1 MSNAT
6 EQLTAITVFGRT
18 YQIKCPPE
26 EAMQLRES
34 AAYLDAQM
42 KKISQSSQSN
52 NIERLA
58 VVVALNV
65 TRELLVFKNQN
76 NHYMDAMHDQIKL
89 LQNRIQQFI
98 GSKEEALV

>member
-1 MSNAT
+1 MSNTT
-6 EQLTAITVFGRT
+6 EQLTAITIFGRS

-26 EAMQLRES
+26 EAAQLRES

-58 VVVALNV
+58 VVAALNV
-65 TRELLVFKNQN
+65 TRELMVFKNQN
-76 NHYMDAMHDQIKL
+76 NNYMDVMHDQIKS
-89 LQNRIQQFI
+89 LQNRIQKFI
-98 GSKEEALV
+98 GAKEEAVA